1 MDTPTSVAA
10 GRPYRVATRGWD
22 RKSLLL
28 DRDVVIAVETI
39 RPTTAAKCH
48 KNAAYS
54 APLSAP
60 RVEGGAFSGFTRA
73 RTFDDYPA
81 GELVEVVTPPGR
93 RTPVLPGRLHPL
105 GATRLFRSRTP
116 WRRVRQ
122 TAASPARFSR
132 R

>member
-1 MDTPTSVAA
+1 MDIPTTVAA
-10 GRPYRVATRGWD
+10 GRPYRVATRGWGTHRSIAAAVRAAPD
-22 RKSLLL
+22 GA
-28 DRDVVIAVETI
+28 VIAVETI
-39 RPTTAAKCH
+39 RP
-48 KNAAYS
+48 

-81 GELVEVVTPPGR
+81 GELVEIVTPPGR